1 LTTAT
6 PADAIVD
13 QPVGDVLVVGAG
25 PTGLT
30 AAISLMARGH
40 QVTVVDRQA
49 EGQNTS
55 RAGVVYAR
63 TLEVLEPY
71 GVTERLAAE
80 GIHARRFTIRDRDRV
95 LMTVPFDWLPT
106 AYPYTLLVPQALT
119 EAVLLQRLNQLGG
132 RVLRPYAL
140 TSLDQDATGVTAT
153 FASGERMRASYVVGA
168 DGVHSTVREQASIG
182 FGDGDAAGASYSLAD
197 VHLSGGLPA
206 DEVTVFFSPD
216 GQLVS
221 VPFPD
226 GSYKL
231 VANVAKAPPE
241 PQVAFLQELVDARGP
256 QAERTIIKDIVWASR
271 FRIQHGVAD
280 RFHTGRIVLA
290 GDAAHHNSP
299 LGGQGM
305 NAGIG
310 DAVALGDALDA
321 ALERGATDALD
332 SYAAARRSVARQVVA
347 VTNRLTWL
355 ATMEGQ
361 VRTLRNGVLAMLGPF
376 VSHRLAWR
384 LSLLAYR

>member
-1 LTTAT
+1 MLPTTT
-6 PADAIVD
+6 
-13 QPVGDVLVVGAG
+13 DVLVVGAG

-30 AAISLMARGH
+30 AAISLVARGH
-40 QVTVVDRQA
+40 EVTVVDRQA

-71 GVTERLAAE
+71 GVTERLAVE

-106 AYPYTLLVPQALT
+106 VYPYTLLVPQAVT
-119 EAVLLQRLNQLGG
+119 EAVLLQRLNELGG
-132 RVLRPYAL
+132 RVLRPYTL
-140 TSLDQDATGVTAT
+140 TSLDQDPIGVTAT
-153 FASGERMRASYVVGA
+153 FAGGERMRASYVVGA
-168 DGVHSTVREQASIG
+168 DGVHSTVREQTRIG
-182 FGDGDAAGASYSLAD
+182 FGDGDEAGASYSLAD

-231 VANVAKAPPE
+231 VASVAQAPPE
-241 PQVAFLQELVDARGP
+241 PQADFMQELVDARGP
-256 QAERTIIKDIVWASR
+256 QAQRAIIKDILWGSR

-280 RFHTGRIVLA
+280 RFHAGRIALA

-310 DAVALGDALDA
+310 DAVALADALDA
-321 ALERGATDALD
+321 ALERGATGTLD
-332 SYAAARRSVARQVVA
+332 TYEAARRSVARQVVA

-355 ATMEGQ
+355 ATMDRQ
-361 VRTLRNGVLAMLGPF
+361 VRSLRNAVLAMLGPF
-376 VSHRLAWR
+376 LSHRLAWR

>member
-1 LTTAT
+1 MTNATTHGRVA
-6 PADAIVD
+6 
-13 QPVGDVLVVGAG
+13 DVLVVGAG

-30 AAISLMARGH
+30 AAISLVARGH
-40 QVTVVDRQA
+40 DVTVVDRLA

-71 GVTERLAAE
+71 GVAERLAAE

-95 LMTVPFDWLPT
+95 LVTVPFDWLPT
-106 AYPYTLLVPQALT
+106 AYPYTLLVPQAAT
-119 EAVLLQRLNQLGG
+119 EAVLLRRLDELGG
-132 RVLRPYAL
+132 RVLRPHPL
-140 TSLDQDATGVTAT
+140 TSLDQDRTGVTAT
-153 FASGERMRASYVVGA
+153 FAGGERMRAGYVVGA
-168 DGVHSTVREQASIG
+168 DGVHSTVREQARIG
-182 FGDGDAAGASYSLAD
+182 FGAGDAAGASYSLAD
-197 VHLSGGLPA
+197 VHLSGGLPT
-206 DEVTVFFSPD
+206 DEVAVFFSPD

-226 GSYKL
+226 GSFKL
-231 VANVAKAPPE
+231 VANVAEAPPE
-241 PQVAFLQELVDARGP
+241 PELGFLQELVDARGP
-256 QAERTIIKDIVWASR
+256 QAERVVIEDVVWGSR

-280 RFHTGRIVLA
+280 RFHAGRIALA

-310 DAVALGDALDA
+310 DAAALGDALDA
-321 ALERGATDALD
+321 VLERGATDALD
-332 SYAAARRSVARQVVA
+332 GYGAARRSVARQVVA

-355 ATMEGQ
+355 ATMDRQ
-361 VRTLRNGVLAMLGPF
+361 VRSLRNVVLARLDPF
-376 VSHRLAWR
+376 VSRRLAWR